1 MYNVETKVTLLTY
14 GMIFYSKVIRYSTV
28 HTPGVNYLK
37 NIFQSKLIDLKE
49 KKLIL
54 KGKHKVTKQNKLG
67 S

>member
-14 GMIFYSKVIRYSTV
+14 DMIFYSKVIRYSTV
-28 HTPGVNYLK
+28 HTPGANYLK

-49 KKLIL
+49 KKLT